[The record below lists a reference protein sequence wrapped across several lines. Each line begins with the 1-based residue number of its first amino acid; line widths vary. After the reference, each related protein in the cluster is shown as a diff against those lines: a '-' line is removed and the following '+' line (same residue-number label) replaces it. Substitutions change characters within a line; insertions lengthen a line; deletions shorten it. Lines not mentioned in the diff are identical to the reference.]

1 VFVLFSS
8 GATAAGAVK
17 CVCGCHPDHQCP
29 RGAPCALGTV
39 ETLPFRGRQC
49 PCSCSWCP
57 RVWLVRVSPRTYS
70 RSLQSGADP
79 CSVGSCLDRPPCLLL
94 ALQQAPLPSN
104 PPLACAGGGCIPHS
118 LFTIFTPLSPRT
130 FADLSTFVNLG
141 LELAFVVWRVG
152 DSELCLARFPGSQA
166 AAD

>member
-17 CVCGCHPDHQCP
+17 CVCGCHPDTHHQCP

-104 PPLACAGGGCIPHS
+104 PPGTCWGRLYSPLTLHHFHAS
-118 LFTIFTPLSPRT
+118 LSAHVR
-130 FADLSTFVNLG
+130 
-141 LELAFVVWRVG
+141 
-152 DSELCLARFPGSQA
+152 GSFRRL
-166 AAD
+166 